1 MVAYIIEYLNQFIQ
15 RSIYGTFYLNA
26 FVIGVG
32 HAGFVYLDPFFVV
45 DQGPVT
51 LAKNR
56 YTQKQPEQ
64 QEENICTY
72 LFHLCVC

>member
-1 MVAYIIEYLNQFIQ
+1 MVIDIVQYLNQFIQ
-15 RSIYGTFYLNA
+15 RSIYSAFHFNS
-26 FVIGVG
+26 FVIGIR